1 MIIVLSSLTPVN
13 NDINSVDLCD
23 VEKMVIHPETL
34 DKNLVKEN
42 EQFGFI
48 IKKNPM
54 SGMLKRIL
62 ANGELSGYYYNN
74 PEVKKGYYILYFK
87 DYDGSSYS
95 YNSDESYL
103 NPSQYVSSRAVLAI
117 INEVLPLTHHDP
129 DIDKDNI
136 NINTFHIMNIFVNH
150 YGSIKKL
157 IRLFPESETKI
168 NFAPIK
174 NNDGYDLEGFYKL
187 TITTKRNF
195 NYLINLVFVLMTII
209 TALKYNDY
217 NVSDSL
223 AEKLVKST
231 HNINAPYFV
240 RYIISSRI
248 LSKKDFTKNKSLL
261 EKSSSNKI
269 YLHHGNTA
277 DQRRSYIENL
287 FFCDKN
293 KQNNHTDKT
302 YDIIDIGCGEGF
314 YVVPF
319 SQKLENNTYIAF
331 DIDKNELI
339 KLSKKIQEKNIKNV
353 VICDYENDLFGLI
366 NNSNKFNV
374 IITEVIEHMGETE
387 SHDFLVRTF
396 NALQNKFNKIIITT
410 PNYEFN
416 QYYMMETQFRHPDHK
431 MEMTHEQFVK
441 FIDRCLKKTDMVNYD
456 LEYVNIGDS
465 VDNISCTQG
474 VIIKNKY

>member
-1 MIIVLSSLTPVN
+1 MIIVLSSLTPIN
-13 NDINSVDLCD
+13 NDINSIDLCD
-23 VEKMVIHPETL
+23 VEKMVTNPENL
-34 DKNLVKEN
+34 DETLVKEN

-54 SGMLKRIL
+54 SGMLKRVL

-74 PEVKKGYYILYFK
+74 PEIKKGYYILYFK

-95 YNSDESYL
+95 YNNDESYL

-117 INEVLPLTHHDP
+117 INEVLPLTQHDTNV
-129 DIDKDNI
+129 DKDNT
-136 NINTFHIMNIFVNH
+136 NINTFHIMNVLVNH
-150 YGSIKKL
+150 FGSIRKL

-168 NFAPIK
+168 NFVSVK
-174 NNDGYDLEGFYKL
+174 NNDGSDLEGFYKL
-187 TITTKRNF
+187 TITTKRSF

-209 TALKYNDY
+209 TSLKYNNY

-223 AEKLVKST
+223 AEKLVKCT
-231 HNINAPYFV
+231 HNIDAPYFV

-248 LSKKDFTKNKSLL
+248 LSKKDFIRNKSLL
-261 EKSSSNKI
+261 EKSSNNKI

-287 FFCDKN
+287 FFCNKN
-293 KQNNHTDKT
+293 EQKNHPVKI

-314 YVVPF
+314 YAVPF

-353 VICDYENDLFGLI
+353 IIHDNENDLFDFI
-366 NNSNKFNV
+366 NNGNKFNV
-374 IITEVIEHMGETE
+374 IITEVIEHMGEME
-387 SHDFLVRTF
+387 SYDFIVRTF
-396 NALQNKFNKIIITT
+396 NTLQNKFNKIIITT

-416 QYYMMETQFRHPDHK
+416 QHYMMETQFRHPDHK
-431 MEMTHEQFVK
+431 MEMTHEQFVN
-441 FIDRCLKKTDMVNYD
+441 FIDGCLKKFDMNNYE